1 VCRLVRDDDCS
12 YLVYSPIISI
22 EDSSE
27 PFQAFL
33 GAILSVVKDVPVES
47 SAYNPDIQLNT
58 IKDRGAEPENDID
71 DGSGAYRGSLGV
83 GAATGPPTTLRRCN
97 GHGNTESD
105 LMVHQFID
113 HLSNSST
120 FRLLRLL
127 PNYLKTSKYGH
138 ISIPCQITSLPFRCA
153 LGTTNH
159 TYGLPVLW
167 HLDRLATSGNVIL
180 ITVITCSL
188 PRLLR
193 CYAPLT

>member
-1 VCRLVRDDDCS
+1 MCRLVRDDDRP

-47 SAYNPDIQLNT
+47 SAYNPDIQLDT
-58 IKDRGAEPENDID
+58 IEDRGAEPENDID
-71 DGSGAYRGSLGV
+71 DGLGAYRGSSWV
-83 GAATGPPTTLRRCN
+83 GAATGSPMTLRCHN
-97 GHGNTESD
+97 GCGNTKSD
-105 LMVHQFID
+105 LMVRQFID

-138 ISIPCQITSLPFRCA
+138 ISIPC
-153 LGTTNH
+153 
-159 TYGLPVLW
+159 
-167 HLDRLATSGNVIL
+167 
-180 ITVITCSL
+180 
-188 PRLLR
+188 
-193 CYAPLT
+193 